1 MDVRVKAAS
10 ADFGL
15 ASSWLPVQPI
25 TLGRDTLN
33 IGVWLYRRV

>member
-1 MDVRVKAAS
+1 MFGRLMDVRVKAAS

-25 TLGRDTLN
+25 IPHLG
-33 IGVWLYRRV
+33 